1 LLTISINKHTLG
13 RENMRLSAA
22 SEYGCLA
29 LLAIAESHPEWCKRQ
44 QVSERFPIPTSFLEQ
59 ILRKLTSAGIVV
71 SRRGANGGFRLAR
84 PAGEILIAEVVRTM
98 DGALAPTRSVS
109 PNFYQSTP
117 VEASHAYTSL
127 FRRVR
132 DAVADILESTTL
144 EDIVNEERNTS
155 RTARRK
161 RGRAVPPT
169 RSRPLRR

>member
-1 LLTISINKHTLG
+1 
-13 RENMRLSAA
+13 MRLSAA

-29 LLAIAESHPEWCKRQ
+29 LLAIAESHPDWCKRQ
-44 QVSERFPIPTSFLEQ
+44 QISDRFPIPTSFLEQ

-84 PAGEILIAEVVRTM
+84 TANKVFVAEIVRTM

-117 VEASHAYTSL
+117 VEASIAYTSL

-132 DAVADILESTTL
+132 DAVAEILESTTL
-144 EDIVNEERNTS
+144 EDIVNEERSNNRKTR
-155 RTARRK
+155 RTAGRRIA
-161 RGRAVPPT
+161 GA
-169 RSRPLRR
+169 RSRKIRR

>member
-1 LLTISINKHTLG
+1 
-13 RENMRLSAA
+13 MRLSAA

-29 LLAIAESHPEWCKRQ
+29 LLAIAESDPDWCKRQ
-44 QVSERFPIPTSFLEQ
+44 QISVRFPIPTSFLEQ

-71 SRRGANGGFRLAR
+71 SRRGASGGFRLAR
-84 PAGEILIAEVVRTM
+84 PARNILIAEIIRTM

-117 VEASHAYTSL
+117 VEASAAYTSL

-144 EDIVNEERNTS
+144 EDIVNEERTS
-155 RTARRK
+155 HRK
-161 RGRAVPPT
+161 TRGPR
-169 RSRPLRR
+169 RSRDAAPRSRQVRR